1 MAPGPSRKR
10 KPAPA
15 RRRNSSAHP
24 AIGPAQLQEVL
35 RDGPAVVRWQRTVG
49 IGEARSRCISMVVAG
64 LAPFVGW
71 IWFDWTPTT
80 MLLFLAVDVVAVL
93 LADLIKLLIAYP
105 ALRRTHTQ
113 DHRAQHIL
121 GIVGGI
127 RDGTN
132 TYVAT
137 GRGVSPLLLFLFAIA
152 FGAVAIG
159 GIAAGIDALGLQRIN
174 PLDEDWFVWMAAGSV
189 VLHVVPAL
197 AASTRTRIG
206 SREDAALYLD
216 SGGVLG
222 LGAGLLVLIWLPLT
236 MGGTGTLLLLV
247 VLFLFRLG
255 FGLFALYY
263 IPSVSRD
270 LERYLRNPVAETL
283 RPQGPAAA

>member
-1 MAPGPSRKR
+1 MAASAAAARKR
-10 KPAPA
+10 HA
-15 RRRNSSAHP
+15 SSHP
-24 AIGPAQLQEVL
+24 AIGPAQLQQVL
-35 RDGPAVVRWQRTVG
+35 RDGPAVVQWQRNVG
-49 IGEARSRCISMVVAG
+49 IGEARSRCISMVIAG
-64 LAPFVGW
+64 LAPFFGW
-71 IWFDWTPTT
+71 LWLGWTPTT

-93 LADLIKLLIAYP
+93 VADLLKLLIAYP
-105 ALRRTHTQ
+105 ALLRTHTQ

-121 GIVGGI
+121 GIIGGI

-137 GRGVSPLLLFLFAIA
+137 GPGVSPLMLFVFAVA

-159 GIAAGIDALGLQRIN
+159 GIAAGIDALGLERVN
-174 PLDEDWFVWMAAGSV
+174 VLEEEWFVWMAGGSV
-189 VLHVVPAL
+189 AMHLVPAL
-197 AASTRTRIG
+197 LASIRARFG
-206 SREDAALYLD
+206 GERRKGVLYLD

-222 LGAGLLVLIWLPLT
+222 LGAGLLVLIWLPIT
-236 MGGTGTLLLLV
+236 MGGAGTILLLG

-270 LERYLRNPVAETL
+270 LERYLRNPVPETL
-283 RPQGPAAA
+283 RPVRRAAT